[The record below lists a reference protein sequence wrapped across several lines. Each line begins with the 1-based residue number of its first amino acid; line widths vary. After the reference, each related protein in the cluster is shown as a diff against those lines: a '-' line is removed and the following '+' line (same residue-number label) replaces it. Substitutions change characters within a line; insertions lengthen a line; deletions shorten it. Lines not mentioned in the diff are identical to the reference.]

1 MFRNYFTIA
10 YRNLIKNRIY
20 TLVNISGL
28 AIGMAACFFIFQY
41 VHFESSYD
49 GFNNNLANIYRVNIS
64 FGGSFSNL
72 QPMSTNHPAVGPA
85 MKKEFPE
92 VVDYARVVNPVIFVA
107 ASNIS
112 YTNTKGNV
120 IIFNPGKLY
129 FADASFLTMF
139 SFPFVSGDSS
149 KALVA
154 ANSTVISEKLAQK
167 YFGKD
172 DPMGKTL
179 LLNQNLPLKV
189 TGVFK
194 DVPENS
200 HIKFDMLV
208 SFSTLG
214 NDDRLNNW
222 TWPEFYNYVRLA
234 PGTDPKKVE
243 ARFPAFID
251 LHLSKI
257 MKQYNFLTYFHLQ
270 PLADIHLRSEG
281 LKGPEDNGSDKEVYF
296 LTVIGIFV
304 LVIAWINYINL
315 STAKSMER
323 AKEVGLRKVVG
334 ALRWQLIGQFI
345 MESVLINLLAL
356 ILAAAIVFICFPY
369 FGAFIGKDINAG
381 SVSSGL
387 WHASGFWLS
396 LVTIFLTGAFLV
408 GAYPALILSAYKP
421 VLVLKGK
428 FSQSGKGILLRK
440 VLVSFQFVL
449 SLLLIAGTVT
459 VYRQLSFMRNQSL
472 GYNKDQVVVVKVP
485 PAFDSTFNYKIR
497 SFHGQLLRQ
506 PFITDVSLSTEI
518 PGKTVVERN
527 SIRKATDDETHN
539 FLTSILEVDD
549 HFIDT
554 YQMGLAA
561 GRGFTSHDTT
571 NFRPTDNTKIIVNEE
586 VVKALGFKNNE
597 AALHSYVNLMY
608 GVDVRAEIIGV
619 ISNYHQRSLRENYD
633 PMVYLYPTRGDWAY
647 LSIHLHAGNVP
658 NGLAAI
664 EGSYKSIFPGTP
676 YEYFFL
682 NEFFDRQYKS
692 DQRFGKVFSL
702 FTILTIIV
710 ACLGLLGLS
719 SFLVRL
725 RVREIGIRKVLGA
738 SLSSILVLFSK
749 DFVVLIGIAS
759 AIALPITYFLVHLW
773 LSNYAFHIS
782 LDGFIFIAPPL
793 ILLSISLITIGLQS
807 LKAALANPVK
817 SIKAE

>member
-1 MFRNYFTIA
+1 MFRNYLTIA

-20 TLVNISGL
+20 TLVNIFGL

-49 GFNNNLANIYRVNIS
+49 TFHKNLANIYRVNIS
-64 FGGSFSNL
+64 FGGSFSNVP
-72 QPMSTNHPAVGPA
+72 PMSTNHPGVGPA
-85 MKKEFPE
+85 MKREFPE
-92 VVDYARVVNPVIFVA
+92 VVDYARVVTPALFLPS
-107 ASNIS
+107 SNIS
-112 YTNTKGNV
+112 YTDTKGNTV
-120 IIFNPGKLY
+120 IFSPEKYYI
-129 FADASFLTMF
+129 ADASFLTMF
-139 SFPFVSGDSS
+139 SFPFVSGDPS
-149 KALVA
+149 KALIE
-154 ANSTVISEKLAQK
+154 ANTAVISEKMAEK

-179 LLNQNLPLKV
+179 RLNQQLPLKV

-200 HIKFDMLV
+200 HIKFDMLI
-208 SFSTLG
+208 SFSTLVG
-214 NDDRLNNW
+214 DDRLNNW
-222 TWPEFYNYVRLA
+222 TWPEFYDYVMLA

-257 MKQYNFLTYFHLQ
+257 MKQYNFMTYFHLQ
-270 PLADIHLRSEG
+270 PVADIHLRSEG
-281 LKGPEDNGSDKEVYF
+281 LKGPEDNGSEREIYF

-345 MESVLINLLAL
+345 MESVLINLVAL

-369 FGAFIGKDINAG
+369 FGAFIGKDISAG
-381 SVSSGL
+381 SASSGL
-387 WHASGFWLS
+387 WHASAFWLS
-396 LVTIFLTGAFLV
+396 LVTIFLTGALLV
-408 GAYPALILSAYKP
+408 GAYPAIVLSAYKP

-428 FSQSGKGILLRK
+428 FFQSGKGILLRK

-459 VYRQLSFMRNQSL
+459 VYRQLSYMRNQSL
-472 GYNKDQVVVVKVP
+472 GYNIDQVVVVKVP
-485 PAFDSTFNYKIR
+485 PAFDSTFDYKIR
-497 SFHGQLLRQ
+497 SFQGQLLRQ
-506 PFITDVSLSTEI
+506 PSIADVALSTEI
-518 PGKTVVERN
+518 PGKTVVQRN
-527 SIRKATDDETHN
+527 SIRKATDDQTHN
-539 FLTSILEVDD
+539 FITDILEVDD
-549 HFIDT
+549 HFIPT

-561 GRGFTSHDTT
+561 GRGFTFHDTST
-571 NFRPTDNTKIIVNEE
+571 YRPTANTKIIVNEE

-597 AALHSYVNLMY
+597 AALHSYVNLEY
-608 GVDVRAEIIGV
+608 GVDVIAEIIGV
-619 ISNYHQRSLRENYD
+619 ISNYHQRSLRDRYD
-633 PMVYLYPTRGDWAY
+633 PMVYLYPDRTNWSY
-647 LSIHLHAGNVP
+647 LSIHLHAGNIP

-664 EGSYKSIFPGTP
+664 EDSYKSIFGGTP
-676 YEYFFL
+676 FEYFFL
-682 NEFFDRQYKS
+682 NEFFDRQYQS

-710 ACLGLLGLS
+710 ACLGLLGLA
-719 SFLVRL
+719 SFMVRL

-738 SLSSILVLFSK
+738 SVYSILALFSK
-749 DFVVLIGIAS
+749 DFVILVCIAS

-773 LSNYAFHIS
+773 LSNYAFHIG
-782 LDGFIFIAPPL
+782 LDGFIFIVPPL
-793 ILLSISLITIGLQS
+793 ILLFISLITIGLQS
-807 LKAALANPVK
+807 FKAALANPVK

>member
-1 MFRNYFTIA
+1 MFRNYFKIA
-10 YRNLIKNRIY
+10 YRNLLKNRIY
-20 TLVNISGL
+20 TMVNIFGL

-49 GFNNNLANIYRVNIS
+49 TFNKNLANIYRVNIS

-72 QPMSTNHPAVGPA
+72 PAMSTNHPTVGPA

-92 VVDYARVVNPVIFVA
+92 VVDYARVVSPALFLP

-112 YTNTKGNV
+112 YTNTKGNTV
-120 IIFNPGKLY
+120 TFNPEKFY
-129 FADASFLTMF
+129 VADASFLTMF
-139 SFPFVSGDSS
+139 SFPFVSGDPS
-149 KALVA
+149 KALVE
-154 ANSTVISEKLAQK
+154 ANTTVISEKMAQK
-167 YFGKD
+167 YFGGE

-179 LLNQNLPLKV
+179 RLNQRLPLKV

-200 HIKFDMLV
+200 HIKFDMLI

-214 NDDRLNNW
+214 NDRVDSW
-222 TWPEFYNYVRLA
+222 TWPEFYNYVMLA

-251 LHLSKI
+251 LHLGKI
-257 MKQYNFLTYFHLQ
+257 MKQYNFVTYFHLQ
-270 PLADIHLRSEG
+270 PLTDIHLLSDG
-281 LKGPEDNGSDKEVYF
+281 LKGPEDNGSEKEIYF
-296 LTVIGIFV
+296 LTVIGIFI

-356 ILAAAIVFICFPY
+356 ILAGVIVLICQPY
-369 FGAFIGKDINAG
+369 FGAFIGKDISNG

-387 WHASGFWLS
+387 WHASRFWLS
-396 LVTIFLTGAFLV
+396 LVAIFLTGAFLV
-408 GAYPALILSAYKP
+408 GAYPAFVLSAYKP
-421 VLVLKGK
+421 ALVLKGK
-428 FSQSGKGILLRK
+428 FFQSGKGIMLRK

-472 GYNKDQVVVVKVP
+472 GYNMDQVVVVKVP
-485 PAFDSTFNYKIR
+485 PAIDSTFEYKIR
-497 SFHGQLLRQ
+497 SFQAQLLRH
-506 PFITDVSLSTEI
+506 PSIADVAVSTEI
-518 PGKTVVERN
+518 PGKTVRERN
-527 SIRKATDDETHN
+527 SIRKATDDQTHN
-539 FLTSILEVDD
+539 FLTNILEVDE
-549 HFIDT
+549 HFINT

-561 GRGFTSHDTT
+561 GRTFTFQDTSDYQHDKT
-571 NFRPTDNTKIIVNEE
+571 RMIVNEE

-597 AALHSYVNLMY
+597 AALHQNVILMY
-608 GVDVRAEIIGV
+608 GNDVHAEIVGV
-619 ISNYHQRSLRENYD
+619 LSNYHQRSLREGYT
-633 PMVYLYPTRGDWAY
+633 PMVYLCPNSTNWSYF
-647 LSIHLHAGNVP
+647 SIHLHAGNIP
-658 NGLAAI
+658 NSLSDI
-664 EGSYKSIFPGTP
+664 EGSYKSIFAGSPF
-676 YEYFFL
+676 EYFFL
-682 NEFFDRQYKS
+682 NEFFDRQYQS

-719 SFLVRL
+719 SFIVRL

-749 DFVVLIGIAS
+749 DFVVLVCIAS
-759 AIALPITYFLVHLW
+759 VIALPVTYFLVHLW
-773 LSNYAFHIS
+773 LSNYAFHIPV
-782 LDGFIFIAPPL
+782 DGFIFIAPPL
-793 ILLSISLITIGLQS
+793 ILLFISLITIGLQS
-807 LKAALANPVK
+807 FKAALANPIS

>member
-1 MFRNYFTIA
+1 MFRSYFTIA

-20 TLVNISGL
+20 TLVNIFGL
-28 AIGMAACFFIFQY
+28 AIGLAACFFIFQY
-41 VHFESSYD
+41 VHFESAYD
-49 GFNNNLANIYRVNIS
+49 GFNKNLANIYRVNIS

-72 QPMSTNHPAVGPA
+72 SPMSTNHPAVGPA

-112 YTNTKGNV
+112 YTNTKGNA

-139 SFPFVSGDSS
+139 SFSFVSGDPST
-149 KALVA
+149 ALVGA
-154 ANSTVISEKLAQK
+154 RTTVISEKLAQT
-167 YFGKD
+167 YFGKE

-200 HIKFDMLV
+200 HIKFDMLI

-214 NDDRLNNW
+214 SDRVDSW
-222 TWPEFYNYVRLA
+222 TWPEFYNYVMLV

-243 ARFPAFID
+243 ARFPAFINT
-251 LHLSKI
+251 HLGKI
-257 MKQYNFLTYFHLQ
+257 MKDYNFVTYFHLQ

-281 LKGPEDNGSDKEVYF
+281 IKGPEDNGSDKEVYF
-296 LTVIGIFV
+296 LTVIGIFI

-356 ILAAAIVFICFPY
+356 ILAAAIVYICFPY
-369 FGAFIGKDINAG
+369 FGAFIGKDISAG
-381 SVSSGL
+381 SASSGL

-396 LVTIFLTGAFLV
+396 LVTIFLTGALLV
-408 GAYPALILSAYKP
+408 GAYPAFILSAYKP
-421 VLVLKGK
+421 VLVLKGR
-428 FSQSGKGILLRK
+428 FFQSGKGILLRK

-472 GYNKDQVVVVKVP
+472 GYNKDEVLVVKVP
-485 PAFDSTFNYKIR
+485 PHYDSTYEYKLR
-497 SFHGQLLRQ
+497 SFQAQVMRQ
-506 PFITDVSLSTEI
+506 PSVADFALSTEI
-518 PGKTVVERN
+518 PGKTVVDRN
-527 SIRKATDDETHN
+527 TIRKATDDQTHN
-539 FLTSILEVDD
+539 FVTNVMQVDD
-549 HFIDT
+549 HFIST
-554 YQMGLAA
+554 YQMKLAA
-561 GRGFTSHDTT
+561 GRNFTFHDTSS
-571 NFRPTDNTKIIVNEE
+571 DYQHDKTKVIVNEE

-597 AALHSYVNLMY
+597 AALHQYVSLMVI
-608 GVDVRAEIIGV
+608 GDNHAEIIGV
-619 ISNYHQRSLRENYD
+619 LSNYHQRSLRQGYD
-633 PMVYLYPTRGDWAY
+633 PMIYLYPTRTNWSY
-647 LSIHLHAGNVP
+647 FSIHVHAGQISD
-658 NGLAAI
+658 GMSAI
-664 EGSYKSIFPGTP
+664 EDSYKSIFSGSPF
-676 YEYFFL
+676 EYFFL
-682 NEFFDRQYKS
+682 NEFFDRQYQS

-719 SFLVRL
+719 SFVVRL

-738 SLSSILVLFSK
+738 SVYSILALFSK
-749 DFVVLIGIAS
+749 DFVVLVGIAS

-773 LSNYAFHIS
+773 LSNYAFHIPV
-782 LDGFIFIAPPL
+782 DGFLFIAPPL
-793 ILLSISLITIGLQS
+793 LLLVISLVTIGLQS
-807 LKAALANPVK
+807 LKTALANPVK
-817 SIKAE
+817 SIRSE

>member
-20 TLVNISGL
+20 TLVNIFGL

-49 GFNNNLANIYRVNIS
+49 TFNKNLANIYRVNIS

-72 QPMSTNHPAVGPA
+72 PTMSTNHPGVGPA

-92 VVDYARVVNPVIFVA
+92 VVDYARVVSPVLFVP

-112 YTNTKGNV
+112 YTNANGNTV
-120 IIFNPGKLY
+120 IFSPEKLY
-129 FADASFLTMF
+129 IADASFLTMF
-139 SFPFVSGDSS
+139 SFPFVSGDPS
-149 KALVA
+149 KALVE
-154 ANSTVISEKLAQK
+154 ANTTVISEKMAEK

-179 LLNQNLPLKV
+179 RLNQQLPLKV

-200 HIKFDMLV
+200 HIKFDMLI
-208 SFSTLG
+208 SFSTLSRDG
-214 NDDRLNNW
+214 RLDTW
-222 TWPEFYNYVRLA
+222 TWPEFYDYVMLA

-257 MKQYNFLTYFHLQ
+257 MKQYNFVTYFHLQ
-270 PLADIHLRSEG
+270 PVADIHLRSDS
-281 LKGPEDNGSDKEVYF
+281 LKGPEDNGSEREIYF

-345 MESVLINLLAL
+345 MESVLINLVAL
-356 ILAAAIVFICFPY
+356 ILAAVIVLICFPF
-369 FGAFIGKDINAG
+369 FGAFIGKDISNG
-381 SVSSGL
+381 SASSGL
-387 WHASGFWLS
+387 WHASRFWLS
-396 LVTIFLTGAFLV
+396 CVTIFLTGAFLV
-408 GAYPALILSAYKP
+408 GAYPAFILSAYKP
-421 VLVLKGK
+421 ALVLKGK
-428 FSQSGKGILLRK
+428 FFQSGKGILLRK

-459 VYRQLSFMRNQSL
+459 VYRQLSFMRTQSL
-472 GYNKDQVVVVKVP
+472 GYNMDQVVVVKVP
-485 PAFDSTFNYKIR
+485 PAFDSTFDYKLK
-497 SFHGQLLRQ
+497 SFQGQLLRQ
-506 PFITDVSLSTEI
+506 PSIADIALSTEI
-518 PGKTVVERN
+518 PGKTVVMRN
-527 SIRKATDDETHN
+527 SIRKATDDQTHN
-539 FLTSILEVDD
+539 FLTNILEVDD
-549 HFIDT
+549 HFVNT

-561 GRGFTSHDTT
+561 GRSFTFHDTT
-571 NFRPTDNTKIIVNEE
+571 DYQNDDTRLIVNEE
-586 VVKALGFKNNE
+586 VVKALGYKNNE
-597 AALHSYVNLMY
+597 AALHQYVFLMY
-608 GVDVRAEIIGV
+608 GANKPVEIIGV
-619 ISNYHQRSLRENYD
+619 ISNYHQRSLREGYV
-633 PMVYLYPTRGDWAY
+633 PMVYLYPSRTRWSY
-647 LSIHLHAGNVP
+647 LSIHLHAGNIP
-658 NGLAAI
+658 NGLSAI

-682 NEFFDRQYKS
+682 NDFFDRQYQS

-710 ACLGLLGLS
+710 ACLGLLGLA
-719 SFLVRL
+719 SFMVRL

-738 SLSSILVLFSK
+738 SLYSILVLFSK
-749 DFVVLIGIAS
+749 DFVVLVGIAS
-759 AIALPITYFLVHLW
+759 AIALPVTYFLVHLW
-773 LSNYAFHIS
+773 LSNYAFHIG
-782 LDGFIFIAPPL
+782 LDGFIFIFPPL
-793 ILLSISLITIGLQS
+793 ILLLISLLTIGLQS
-807 LKAALANPVK
+807 FKAALANPVS